1 MARTGKLTIVL
12 YASLGLLSVVP
23 AFSQAAEP
31 LASIN
36 PGLSAA
42 QDRATELMVLQ
53 NQLQRQQ
60 FQQQQQQFRQQD
72 RQQVLPLQVQRP
84 SVPTI
89 GSNCRTE
96 VFGNTYVKKC
106 R

>member
-1 MARTGKLTIVL
+1 MPRIGKLTIALCANLAVL
-12 YASLGLLSVVP
+12 STVLVP
-23 AFSQAAEP
+23 SQAAEP

-72 RQQVLPLQVQRP
+72 RQQVVPLQVQRP

>member
-1 MARTGKLTIVL
+1 MPRTGKLTIAL
-12 YASLGLLSVVP
+12 CTCLGLLSAAP
-23 AFSQAAEP
+23 KFSQAAEP

-36 PGLSAA
+36 SGLSAA

-72 RQQVLPLQVQRP
+72 RQQVVPLQVQRP